1 MKTVRQKSYEQKILK
16 LLFIILMFGLI
27 VGYLT
32 GHIITSNDY
41 KTSIRKYG
49 TVAATSENHDFDYL
63 MTAAE
68 LGFVPLKV
76 NMDIELQEYI
86 YCLSYAN
93 NIDFNFVMG
102 LIKTE
107 SEFNPNV
114 ISDTNDYGLMQIN
127 SINHKWLSEE
137 LGITNFLDPYQNVRA
152 GIYILRD
159 LFDEYKDNSKV
170 LMAYNM
176 GETGAKRLWVQGIY
190 ESKYSKEVLKS
201 AEDFKNGG

>member
-49 TVAATSENHDFDYL
+49 MIAATSENHDFDYL

-76 NMDIELQEYI
+76 NMDIELQNQY
-86 YCLSYAN
+86 Y
-93 NIDFNFVMG
+93 
-102 LIKTE
+102 
-107 SEFNPNV
+107 
-114 ISDTNDYGLMQIN
+114 
-127 SINHKWLSEE
+127 
-137 LGITNFLDPYQNVRA
+137 
-152 GIYILRD
+152 
-159 LFDEYKDNSKV
+159 
-170 LMAYNM
+170 
-176 GETGAKRLWVQGIY
+176 
-190 ESKYSKEVLKS
+190 
-201 AEDFKNGG
+201 